1 MHITDEQLALFKG
14 QGFLIVENFLSTDE
28 KNAGLEEYFRFFA
41 PLRRVYKK

>member
-28 KNAGLEEYFRFFA
+28 KNAGLEGYFRFFA
-41 PLRRVYKK
+41 PPTTSI